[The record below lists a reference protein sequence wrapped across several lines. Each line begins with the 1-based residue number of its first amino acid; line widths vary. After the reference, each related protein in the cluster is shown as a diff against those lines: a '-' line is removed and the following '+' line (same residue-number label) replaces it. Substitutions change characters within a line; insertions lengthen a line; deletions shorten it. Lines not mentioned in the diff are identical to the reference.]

1 MVEEIKPLTEPL
13 EKVLDEL
20 MDGDVLVFQR
30 YDPELVNEKNEF
42 ATAKGFFRYCEHL
55 VDECR
60 NRFNGVTFD
69 ENICH

>member
-42 ATAKGFFRYCEHL
+42 ATAKGFFR
-55 VDECR
+55 
-60 NRFNGVTFD
+60 
-69 ENICH
+69 